1 MQLLPDRE
9 QGRPLAIGLL
19 IIAIIAVYLIGLH
32 WFVMRHVGLGNE
44 IGDLEQQIA
53 RFKATASQRGT
64 LEARLET
71 LQIERLDNALFLPEP
86 EFSIAAAG
94 LIRTL
99 RAWIDTHAND
109 AELCQ
114 ISNTAPERAR
124 EPERFEA
131 VRVNVRM
138 SCPLDDFVKV
148 LHEMEASVPLI
159 FIDNLRINQRY
170 RPEQRDRQR
179 GRATYGLLDIQFQ
192 LFGYIDQPGEE
203 PS

>member
-19 IIAIIAVYLIGLH
+19 IIAIIAVYVIGFH
-32 WFVMRHVGLGNE
+32 WFVMRHVSLGSE
-44 IGDLEQQIA
+44 IGDLKQQIA

-64 LEARLET
+64 LEARLQT
-71 LQIERLDNALFLPEP
+71 LQIERLDNALFLPEQ

-99 RAWIDTHAND
+99 RDWIDTHAND
-109 AELCQ
+109 TELCQ
-114 ISNTAPERAR
+114 ISNTAPERSR
-124 EPERFEA
+124 DPERFEA

-170 RPEQRDRQR
+170 RPEQRNRQR